1 MTDWSFG
8 DTVGIV
14 VMFLVTLSAAGAV
27 DGIAQALVT
36 LVGVVIILLW
46 IANFVLRGYN
56 ETFQTPDTATD

>member
-14 VMFLVTLSAAGAV
+14 VMFLVTLSAAGEL
-27 DGIAQALVT
+27 DGIAQALIT
-36 LVGVVIILLW
+36 LVGVTIILLW